1 MVVTTFMSNDATA
14 VVLTPA
20 VFVAAKKA
28 KADPL
33 PLTEIARHRKQASLL
48 IDKVAFDQ

>member
-1 MVVTTFMSNDATA
+1 MRAG
-14 VVLTPA
+14 
-20 VFVAAKKA
+20 VAL
-28 KADPL
+28 DPLIQSAIGPVKVDSL